1 MCGCLCTE
9 IQFPQY
15 LQSIKQSSLFK
26 ARMNISVTL
35 GRKLYFILQL
45 LFKHYEIF
53 LILVKV
59 QNEMFQ
65 TSANY
70 YRPCLLVEV
79 INYNKKGNQ
88 VTLLCWGFFVVIH
101 CFKLCPPLV
110 LSVAL
115 SIKCPLCSDLG
126 ERQQTTEL
134 DHSVWMHPLC
144 YVPKQRWVVLAEHR
158 REGISVSSKRG
169 DNRSA
174 FWFAMET
181 FCQPSNNDVKVALA
195 QRRG

>member
-26 ARMNISVTL
+26 AGMNISVTL

-45 LFKHYEIF
+45 LFKQYEIF

-70 YRPCLLVEV
+70 YGPCLLVEV
-79 INYNKKGNQ
+79 INYSQKGNQ
-88 VTLLCWGFFVVIH
+88 VTLLCVVFFLFIASK
-101 CFKLCPPLV
+101 FGLIPYYLLSFLSRPPLLRFVGETTNNCIRSQCFGAPSV
-110 LSVAL
+110 LRAKTKMGGSCGAQ
-115 SIKCPLCSDLG
+115 
-126 ERQQTTEL
+126 ERGHFGFLQ
-134 DHSVWMHPLC
+134 
-144 YVPKQRWVVLAEHR
+144 KGR
-158 REGISVSSKRG
+158 
-169 DNRSA
+169 
-174 FWFAMET
+174 
-181 FCQPSNNDVKVALA
+181 
-195 QRRG
+195 

>member
-88 VTLLCWGFFVVIH
+88 VTLLCWGFFVDIH
-101 CFKLCPPLV
+101 CFKVCPPLV

-115 SIKCPLCSDLG
+115 SIKALSALIWGRDNKQLNSITVFGCTLCATCQNKDG
-126 ERQQTTEL
+126 
-134 DHSVWMHPLC
+134 
-144 YVPKQRWVVLAEHR
+144 
-158 REGISVSSKRG
+158 
-169 DNRSA
+169 
-174 FWFAMET
+174 WF
-181 FCQPSNNDVKVALA
+181 
-195 QRRG
+195 